1 MAKKSKKKKSA
12 KRRPVKVN
20 APKMKRK
27 APKGW
32 VKASAVKIRR
42 NRGRVEVL
50 IRK

>member
-1 MAKKSKKKKSA
+1 MAKKSKKKSA
-12 KRRPVKVN
+12 KRRPVKAN

-32 VKASAVKIRR
+32 VAARAVKIRR